1 MEEPRENRPKKMIY
15 NGYPDV
21 IQQNSSK
28 MCFVTCKEENLDSEL
43 QLLFPNGT
51 LRFEALAPK

>member
-1 MEEPRENRPKKMIY
+1 MIY

-28 MCFVTCKEENLDSEL
+28 MGFVTHKEENLDSEL
-43 QLLFPNGT
+43 KLLFPNKT